1 MPASRFNIAKPS
13 FRQAFF
19 VIPAYREIKRSLGN
33 QIMDGKKIGR
43 PPKPESDRRQQIGVR
58 TSPLLKV
65 RLEQIAR
72 MNGRSVAQEAELR
85 LVQSFEAD
93 DLMGGPEMRTLL
105 IQIASEIKR
114 VEAATG
120 DARTSDLATHIAAT
134 KLVDA
139 VMRRAAPVP
148 SDFARISAME
158 REIEQRKEERDRWCQ
173 VLAQFNV
180 FSKSAF
186 SAILGTDRYI
196 PVDDEGQW
204 VDPDEPG
211 HPINEG
217 KLKALR
223 EKRDDI
229 SALDADIAILSKELA
244 LAITPLKAEIQRGKQ
259 LADELLSQT
268 GYGNSDGS
276 EI

>member
-1 MPASRFNIAKPS
+1 
-13 FRQAFF
+13 
-19 VIPAYREIKRSLGN
+19 
-33 QIMDGKKIGR
+33 MDGKKIGR

-196 PVDDEGQW
+196 PVD
-204 VDPDEPG
+204 PDEPG